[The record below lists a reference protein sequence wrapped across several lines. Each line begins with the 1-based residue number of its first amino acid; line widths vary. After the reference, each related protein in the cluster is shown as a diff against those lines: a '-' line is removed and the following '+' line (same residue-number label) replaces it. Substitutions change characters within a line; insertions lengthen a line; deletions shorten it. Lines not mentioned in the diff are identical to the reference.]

1 MTVSW
6 MHRIVRVA
14 AGDSERQRELVLDA
28 LTSGWML
35 DAQVP
40 GGDVG
45 TVDLVFRRARA
56 RDAHVAWS

>member
-14 AGDSERQRELVLDA
+14 EGDVERQRDVVFEA
-28 LTSGWML
+28 LATGWML

-40 GGDVG
+40 GIDH

-56 RDAHVAWS
+56 RTAPVAWT